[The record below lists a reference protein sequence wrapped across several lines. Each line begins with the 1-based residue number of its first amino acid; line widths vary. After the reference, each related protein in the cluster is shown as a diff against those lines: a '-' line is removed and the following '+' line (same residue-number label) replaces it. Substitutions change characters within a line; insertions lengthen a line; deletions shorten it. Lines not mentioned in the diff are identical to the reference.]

1 MRSAKA
7 PYSRRSIASALACAA
22 LWLAWPFAGR
32 GAWFSTL
39 ALARE
44 AAVSGDSGLVIMAA
58 VYASLLGAL
67 PLAALYLALT
77 VAAEAASALWAR
89 LGLPRPERRLSPAI
103 RGIARG
109 IGLGIAL
116 IGLQAAQSAWTLQP
130 LEPASVLLALGGLLP
145 LRRGGRGY
153 ARLAESAV
161 AAPQVFLATQLL
173 AFSPMLSPL
182 GFGLSDVA
190 ADVHTVAG
198 YLGRHGLLDAL
209 GLALAATLYLSAA
222 LGSGLLD
229 AESRSAAAEA
239 ERAAKEAEL
248 EAIRA
253 KVMRN
258 RLYLEINALAHDLK
272 TPLVTIG
279 GLNSLLLLS
288 KDRGKLTEYCE
299 RIRSVVDAMTET
311 IGSFLYAER
320 RQRMS
325 AVELLDY
332 VRAQLPVDEPETHIS
347 FVVEEGV
354 PPLSINRVRV
364 ARALANLVDNALA
377 APRSGPG
384 KRVDVRAGSSA
395 GGLAIAIRD
404 DGQGIAPEDLER
416 VWQIGHSTK
425 ASSGLGLPLAKQ
437 LVEENGGR
445 VSLSSRPGEGT
456 EVIVWLPADAGGEG

>member
-1 MRSAKA
+1 MKQGMR
-7 PYSRRSIASALACAA
+7 PYSRRSIASAIACAA
-22 LWLAWPFAGR
+22 LWLAWPIAAK

-44 AAVSGDSGLVIMAA
+44 AAMSGDSGLVIMAA
-58 VYASLLGAL
+58 VYASVLGAL

-77 VAAEAASALWAR
+77 VAAEAAHGLWVR
-89 LGLPRPERRLSPAI
+89 LGLPVPGGRLAPALRRLAF
-103 RGIARG
+103 GAT
-109 IGLGIAL
+109 LL
-116 IGLQAAQSAWTLQP
+116 GLQSAQSYCTLQP
-130 LEPASVLLALGGLLP
+130 LEPASAIVALVGLLP
-145 LRRGGRGY
+145 LRRGRRGY

-161 AAPQVFLATQLL
+161 AAPQVFLASQLL
-173 AFSPMLSPL
+173 AFAPLLSPL

-190 ADVHTVAG
+190 MDVHTVAA

-209 GLALAATLYLSAA
+209 GSALAATLYLSAA
-222 LGSGLLD
+222 LGSGLMD

-253 KVMRN
+253 KVMQN

-288 KDRGKLTEYCE
+288 KDQGKLTEYCE

-320 RQRMS
+320 RQGMS
-325 AVELLDY
+325 ATELLDY
-332 VRAQLPVDEPETHIS
+332 VRAQLPIDEPETHIS
-347 FVVEEGV
+347 FVVAEGV

-377 APRSGPG
+377 APRAGPG
-384 KRVDVRAGSSA
+384 KRVHVQAGPSE
-395 GGLAIAIRD
+395 GGLAITIRD

-445 VSLSSRPGEGT
+445 IGLSSRPGEGT
-456 EVIVWLPADAGGEG
+456 EVSIWLPSDTEDRIEG